1 MHHLHYIYIYAFS
14 RQFYPKR
21 LTGYIIIIYII
32 LYYIILYYSGYTFFF
47 VSVPCIWLCH
57 NIKKTQKKLS
67 KHLKKYIL

>member
-1 MHHLHYIYIYAFS
+1 MHHLPYIYIYAFS
-14 RQFYPKR
+14 RHFYPKR

-32 LYYIILYYSGYTFFF
+32 LYYIIQAIHFF